1 LRRISLFTALIFL
14 VFSLISFSIEGEKR
28 VLRQGKDLRTWLSDK
43 DIDEMYRYLDG
54 AGIDIDRLMRN
65 PYFYEGYKEKIF
77 FLEIEGS
84 FRDLRLK
91 TRGFIEDEFHINGKD
106 YSVKFRP
113 NYDEVALIYN
123 EDRIFISNSLEKAY
137 TGIEDIDK
145 LKKELSLY
153 FEGRGKFSSREIVY
167 RDKKTIYG
175 NSFLAAT
182 EKNGS
187 SSNERLYFKSF
198 SIDEKIKKSG
208 GLEGAKVIVDYP
220 ELARTMM
227 NSIPEINLDSLRIEG
242 LLDGHLEGAFSLKNG
257 IAIKSKDHLDE
268 TFVTE
273 LYNEGVLKRIGLT
286 TGKKKGFFFLEF
298 PFFEKRKYVFED
310 GEWIFISE
318 DLEYLE
324 KLRKAAETD
333 RRNFLYKLNTL
344 LEFREENRGY
354 TGYKEGV

>member
-1 LRRISLFTALIFL
+1 MRRISLFTALIFL

-198 SIDEKIKKSG
+198 SIDEKIKKN
-208 GLEGAKVIVDYP
+208 K
-220 ELARTMM
+220 
-227 NSIPEINLDSLRIEG
+227 
-242 LLDGHLEGAFSLKNG
+242 
-257 IAIKSKDHLDE
+257 
-268 TFVTE
+268 
-273 LYNEGVLKRIGLT
+273 
-286 TGKKKGFFFLEF
+286 
-298 PFFEKRKYVFED
+298 
-310 GEWIFISE
+310 
-318 DLEYLE
+318 
-324 KLRKAAETD
+324 
-333 RRNFLYKLNTL
+333 
-344 LEFREENRGY
+344 
-354 TGYKEGV
+354 